1 MIRRFVYFTTYI
13 SEIHRAIQKIKRAE
27 MAEFGLKSNHVMC
40 LFYLHQYPEG
50 LTAAELSVKCK
61 EDKAAISR
69 CVADLEKRGY
79 LNPACE
85 VGVRKYRAKLQLT
98 KQGDK
103 VAQII
108 DKRITR
114 IVNLVGE
121 GLTQEQRGV
130 FYEALKTVSHN
141 LQRFCEAQEGEGQ

>member
-1 MIRRFVYFTTYI
+1 M
-13 SEIHRAIQKIKRAE
+13 
-27 MAEFGLKSNHVMC
+27 
-40 LFYLHQYPEG
+40 
-50 LTAAELSVKCK
+50 
-61 EDKAAISR
+61 
-69 CVADLEKRGY
+69 
-79 LNPACE
+79 NPACE

-121 GLTQEQRGV
+121 GLTQEQRAV